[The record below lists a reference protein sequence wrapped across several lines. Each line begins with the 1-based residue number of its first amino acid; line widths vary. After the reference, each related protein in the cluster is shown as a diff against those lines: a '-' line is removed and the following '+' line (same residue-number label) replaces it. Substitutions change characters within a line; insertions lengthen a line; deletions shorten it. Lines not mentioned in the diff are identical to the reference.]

1 MSLILSNII
10 KISHS
15 MVLGTVL
22 DKKRTIRYCLVLF
35 DTNST
40 NIRENQCKLV
50 HENSVSSM

>member
-1 MSLILSNII
+1 MSLILSI

-22 DKKRTIRYCLVLF
+22 DKKRTVRYCLVLF

-40 NIRENQCKLV
+40 KIRENQYKLV